1 MINTAGVLQ
10 RITNDGGTDVNPSG
24 IVSLSTALD
33 GLYPSLALACSAG
46 KVSALFAHYS
56 FKYGEAYR
64 ARVVADSGTVA
75 FPNYVAILASF
86 RNLDLLGSASLIV
99 PCDAGKASVL
109 YAIENLGLTDST
121 LDEASTTAFSVT
133 TEFPA
138 PDAPELVI
146 TNVTATQVV
155 IDVLNPKPGFDIRLY
170 EAEVSAGGFATYAF
184 KQNITNAS
192 LPVTLTYSSTTDINR
207 KLKATFRHAG
217 DTTTVSP
224 QSDIRVVVGY
234 VL

>member
-1 MINTAGVLQ
+1 MTTGPLFYDKYQDRVTA
-10 RITNDGGTDVNPSG
+10 DGGTFIPDRG
-24 IVSLSTALD
+24 ALIGELREQ
-33 GLYPSLALACSAG
+33 GLL
-46 KVSALFAHYS
+46 
-56 FKYGEAYR
+56 
-64 ARVVADSGTVA
+64 T
-75 FPNYVAILASF
+75 
-86 RNLDLLGSASLIV
+86 SASLIV
-99 PCDAGKASVL
+99 LCDASKTSVL
-109 YAIENLGLTDST
+109 YGINNLNGAFETVISPT
-121 LDEASTTAFSVT
+121 ASAFSVT